1 LAAITS
7 SGGYFSHIAVL
18 SRKYNKPCVG
28 GIWGCER
35 IFQNGEKI
43 KIKNEIIDKS

>member
-28 GIWGCER
+28 GIWGVREY
-35 IFQNGEKI
+35 FKMV
-43 KIKNEIIDKS
+43 KK